1 MQVKKA
7 VIPAA
12 GYGTRML
19 PLTKALP
26 KEFVPIVDKPSIQFL
41 VEEAAAS
48 GIEDVLIIVSRG
60 KELIESH
67 FDRCPELETKL
78 EKGGKAK
85 QLELSLIHISF
96 AEVYV
101 NDAFGTSHRAHAS
114 TAGVTK
120 YLPAVCGYLLQK
132 EIDVMGG
139 ALDNLSLIHI

>member
-1 MQVKKA
+1 
-7 VIPAA
+7 
-12 GYGTRML
+12 ML

-67 FDRCPELETKL
+67 FDRCPELEAKL

-85 QLELSLIHISF
+85 QLEQILGIAGLANVFFIRQP
-96 AEVYV
+96 EMR
-101 NDAFGTSHRAHAS
+101 GTARPSASPAPLPATSPSPCS
-114 TAGVTK
+114 TATT
-120 YLPAVCGYLLQK
+120 
-132 EIDVMGG
+132 
-139 ALDNLSLIHI
+139 

>member
-67 FDRCPELETKL
+67 FDRCPELEAKL

-85 QLELSLIHISF
+85 QLEQILGIAALPTCSSSASPKCAARARPSASPAPLP
-96 AEVYV
+96 A
-101 NDAFGTSHRAHAS
+101 TSPSPCS
-114 TAGVTK
+114 TATT
-120 YLPAVCGYLLQK
+120 
-132 EIDVMGG
+132 
-139 ALDNLSLIHI
+139 

>member
-85 QLELSLIHISF
+85 QLEQILGIAGLANIFFIRQPEMRGTGAAIHL
-96 AEVYV
+96 AL
-101 NDAFGTSHRAHAS
+101 HRHRTLRRALRRRRDRRPAAGYIAAD
-114 TAGVTK
+114 AGV
-120 YLPAVCGYLLQK
+120 
-132 EIDVMGG
+132 
-139 ALDNLSLIHI
+139 